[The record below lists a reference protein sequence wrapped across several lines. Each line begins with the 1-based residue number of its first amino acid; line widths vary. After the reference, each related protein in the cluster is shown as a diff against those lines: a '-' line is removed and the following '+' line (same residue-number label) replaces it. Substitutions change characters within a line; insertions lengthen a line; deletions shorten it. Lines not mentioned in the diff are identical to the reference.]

1 MKTTISRW
9 EMSQIERENKD
20 LEEVQMM
27 TVMIKEHQRQ
37 IKELGKRR
45 KSTILR
51 LRKNN
56 VTYREIAETMGV
68 SEQNVYKILRGDSVK
83 EPQYDSNGNIVNRR
97 GRRPK
102 VKKIQ

>member
-1 MKTTISRW
+1 MTTISRW
-9 EMSQIERENKD
+9 EMSVTEREGKD

-45 KSTILR
+45 KLTILR

-68 SEQNVYKILRGDSVK
+68 TEQNVYKILRGNSTR
-83 EPQYDSNGNIVNRR
+83 EQQYDSEGNVVRKI

>member
-1 MKTTISRW
+1 MTTTISRW
-9 EMSQIERENKD
+9 EMNAMERENKD

-27 TVMIKEHQRQ
+27 TVMIKEHQKQ
-37 IKELGKRR
+37 IKELGRRR
-45 KSTILR
+45 KLTILR

-68 SEQNVYKILRGDSVK
+68 TEQNVYKILRGNTVR
-83 EPQYDSNGNIVNRR
+83 EPQYDLDGNIVRR
-97 GRRPK
+97 VGRRPK